1 MRTFLLS
8 VLLLFCLLLGSPS
21 FASSSIPSFKVVAQD
36 KTALSILV
44 SKNTTAEQL
53 KMLISEFR
61 TARKNN
67 TLSKMIPATTKG
79 GQLGDYAIVWIFV
92 FSEPEW
98 ATADKLQK
106 FIKSSLKSTTDKQ
119 FDKEYVKHI
128 KAEYFYST
136 LEEYGNFGYDDGMVR
151 SPNYKKI
158 F

>member
-1 MRTFLLS
+1 
-8 VLLLFCLLLGSPS
+8 
-21 FASSSIPSFKVVAQD
+21 
-36 KTALSILV
+36 
-44 SKNTTAEQL
+44 
-53 KMLISEFR
+53 
-61 TARKNN
+61 
-67 TLSKMIPATTKG
+67 MIPATTKG